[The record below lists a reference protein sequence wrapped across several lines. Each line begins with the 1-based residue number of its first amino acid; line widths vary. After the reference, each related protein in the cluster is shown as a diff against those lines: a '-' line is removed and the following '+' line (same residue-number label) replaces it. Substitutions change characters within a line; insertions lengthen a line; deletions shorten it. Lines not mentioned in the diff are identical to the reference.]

1 MRPMAMLALHSK
13 SCSSAKARLSNLSNQ
28 QEDPA
33 IVKIDASLEKGAAS
47 CSEATPLAFRRQESC
62 PAAFCAKATAGPP
75 GPPRTSGASPARR
88 RGWDWSAPSDPP
100 RPRSEEH
107 TSELQSLMRISY
119 AVFCLKNKQITKN
132 KSATSPPA
140 IL

>member
-1 MRPMAMLALHSK
+1 MRFSDWISGVCSSDLRPARGRRIPGARKRAWQPRAMRPMAMLALHSK

-62 PAAFCAKATAGPP
+62 PAAFCA
-75 GPPRTSGASPARR
+75 
-88 RGWDWSAPSDPP
+88 
-100 RPRSEEH
+100 RSEEH
-107 TSELQSLMRISY
+107 TYELQSLMRITY
-119 AVFCLKNKQITKN
+119 AVFSVKKKN
-132 KSATSPPA
+132 
-140 IL
+140 